1 MRNSRVPIIPLAFA
15 AAGLA
20 LAAAPRAGAQDV
32 YVSDFDKSQILDYT
46 QSGTLARTFSSG
58 GLFVNP
64 DGLAFS
70 GGSLYVSAQS
80 SSTGDG
86 SIYQYDLSNPSA
98 APTLFA
104 ADPGGVLSGLA
115 FGGGNL
121 YAADSSKGRILAFDA
136 QTGTQITSFGG
147 GSLTSPIGLAF
158 QGGSLYVADSS
169 ANDVV
174 KYSDSG
180 VSQGTFITAGSGGL
194 QMPGELAFD
203 SAGNL
208 LVASGQG
215 ASNGGAVDRFDSAG
229 NPNPSSG
236 KSGAVF
242 ASDPG
247 LFNPYGLA
255 ISPTGAVFVGDRNS
269 NQLNGS
275 GGGGHFDQLDSS
287 GALVQ
292 SVPFNGGNGNP
303 YGLALG
309 PAAPAAAPEPSG
321 AVSLAVSAAGLAL
334 LGLRLGLRRRSRVQP
349 SSLKDVSS

>member
-1 MRNSRVPIIPLAFA
+1 MRNSRVPVIPLAFA

-20 LAAAPRAGAQDV
+20 LAAAPHAGAQDV

-64 DGLAFS
+64 DGLVFVGNA
-70 GGSLYVSAQS
+70 LDVSAQDPA
-80 SSTGDG
+80 TGNG
-86 SIYQYDLSNPSA
+86 VIYQYSLSNPTA

-104 ADPGGVLSGLA
+104 TDAGGVLSGLA
-115 FGGGNL
+115 YAGGNL
-121 YAADSSKGRILAFDA
+121 YAADSKQGQILAYNT
-136 QTGTQITSFGG
+136 QTGAQAASFGG
-147 GSLTSPIGLAF
+147 TTLISPVGLAF
-158 QGGSLYVADSS
+158 KAGVLYVADSG

-174 KYSDSG
+174 RYSDSG
-180 VSQGTFITAGSGGL
+180 ASQGTFITAGSGGL

-229 NPNPSSG
+229 SPNPSSG

-269 NQLNGS
+269 NNS
-275 GGGGHFDQLDSS
+275 NGGGHFDQFDSS

-292 SVPFNGGNGNP
+292 SVAFNGGNGNP
-303 YGLALG
+303 YGIALG

-349 SSLKDVSS
+349 SSLKDVS

>member
-1 MRNSRVPIIPLAFA
+1 MRNSRVPIVLLAFA
-15 AAGLA
+15 AAG

-32 YVSDFDKSQILDYT
+32 YVSDFDNSQILDYS

-64 DGLAFS
+64 NGLAFV
-70 GGSLYVSAQS
+70 GNALDVSAQDP
-80 SSTGDG
+80 TTADG
-86 SIYQYDLSNPSA
+86 VIYQYSLSDPTA

-104 ADPGGVLSGLA
+104 TDAGGVLSGLA
-115 FGGGNL
+115 YAGGNL
-121 YAADSSKGRILAFDA
+121 YAADSSQGRILAYNP
-136 QTGTQITSFGG
+136 QTGAQAASFGSG
-147 GSLTSPIGLAF
+147 TLISPIGLAF
-158 QGGSLYVADSS
+158 KAGVLYVADSG

-174 KYSDSG
+174 RYSDSG
-180 VSQGTFITAGSGGL
+180 ASQGTFITAGSGGL

-255 ISPTGAVFVGDRNS
+255 VSPTGAVFVGDRNS
-269 NQLNGS
+269 NNSNGS
-275 GGGGHFDQLDSS
+275 GGGHFDQFDSS

-292 SVPFNGGNGNP
+292 DVAFNGGNGNP

-321 AVSLAVSAAGLAL
+321 AVSLAVSAAGLSL
-334 LGLRLGLRRRSRVQP
+334 LGLRLGLRRRSRAQP
-349 SSLKDVSS
+349 SSLKDVSL

>member
-1 MRNSRVPIIPLAFA
+1 MRNSRVPILPLAFA

-32 YVSDFDKSQILDYT
+32 YVSDFDNSQILDYT

-64 DGLAFS
+64 DGLAFV
-70 GGSLYVSAQS
+70 GNALDVSAQDPA
-80 SSTGDG
+80 TGYG
-86 SIYQYDLSNPSA
+86 VIYQYSLSSPAA

-104 ADPGGVLSGLA
+104 TDTGGVLSGLA
-115 FGGGNL
+115 YAGGNL
-121 YAADSSKGRILAFDA
+121 YAADSQQGRILAYNT
-136 QTGTQITSFGG
+136 QTGAQAASFGSG
-147 GSLTSPIGLAF
+147 TLTSPVGLAF
-158 QGGSLYVADSS
+158 KNGSLYVADSG

-174 KYSDSG
+174 RYSDSG
-180 VSQGTFITAGSGGL
+180 ASQGTFITAGSGGL

-203 SAGNL
+203 PAGNL

-215 ASNGGAVDRFDSAG
+215 TNNGGAVDRFDSAG
-229 NPNPSSG
+229 TPSPSSG
-236 KSGAVF
+236 KPGAVF

-255 ISPTGAVFVGDRNS
+255 VSPTGAVFVGDRNS

-275 GGGGHFDQLDSS
+275 GGGGHFDQFDAG

-292 SVPFNGGNGNP
+292 SVAFNGGNGNP
-303 YGLALG
+303 YGLVLG

-334 LGLRLGLRRRSRVQP
+334 LGLRLGLRRRSRAQP
-349 SSLKDVSS
+349 CSLKDVSS